1 MVRRDSIPLQN
12 YSDVFDLS
20 EQSSGV
26 PLLSA
31 WPFRHPRKE
40 HTTWLIS
47 FFLGDFALV

>member
-12 YSDVFDLS
+12 YSDAFDLS

-26 PLLSA
+26 PLLLA

-40 HTTWLIS
+40 HTT
-47 FFLGDFALV
+47 